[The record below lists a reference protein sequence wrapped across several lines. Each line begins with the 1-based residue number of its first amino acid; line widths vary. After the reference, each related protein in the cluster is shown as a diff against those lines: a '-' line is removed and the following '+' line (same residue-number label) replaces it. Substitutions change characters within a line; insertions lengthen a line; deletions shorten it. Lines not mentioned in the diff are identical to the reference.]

1 MNEFWKHEVVREFMI
16 PLNAS
21 HPPHNG
27 QPPPTMAVFPTDQ
40 FNAINASWN
49 SNQEI
54 AQLLYSAPNHPEWI
68 AQQVSIRPQTGA
80 QYMFCRFDGNWFK
93 MDGYEWKKRREGKLI
108 REDHMKL
115 KVNKQEILS
124 ANYAHS
130 SVVPTFHRRVYWLT
144 SNPEYALVH
153 YLNTETETNL
163 KNIMDKIS
171 ACIKLN
177 SLNLTQQQLLDQVSP
192 IYANLLSQQDIA
204 CICEKLYSSHIFSSS
219 GHNDLDSAVQP
230 SIPNS
235 VVTQQNNISSHIPH
249 GSSHHLERRNSCS
262 SAFRP
267 GLSSL
272 ILRRQPSTFSDSVDV
287 SYGGASA
294 MNGMIDGTPL
304 REVTSYPADCCSHS
318 GETHRSSNQDEDIK
332 STSLQPSQP
341 ASASSYQPD
350 NQQSTC
356 LTPIT
361 DITPNSGCIKGGTKV
376 LVIGGWYM
384 KGHDYSVMFGER
396 RVAAKLIQV
405 GVLSVIVPPTL
416 MNGVVPVRV
425 LCNGQIISSSSEFTY
440 NDENDEL
447 TTAALRQCMVDRLQ
461 VVVHAFGAMEK
472 LQWVASMDEDSIL
485 SLLQSLAGRHLSLP
499 TLLSAHPTLPSRTI
513 LHIAAAL
520 DYHKVIEH
528 VLGWRRDLPFTR
540 EFDPL
545 ARDGEGRTPLHVAV
559 AAGHVASA
567 RVLVRA
573 CRTTVDVLDDRGRTP
588 CDLSCDEQMMRLT
601 ARTADRD
608 ADEQRTLPKNA
619 EDVEHVTSTALWVLT
634 NGETVTDEHL
644 LRDRLPPDVEG
655 EDSSS
660 SILSDSAKDD
670 HDLNRPGPSRARWCD
685 EPLHVE
691 ISMDTDVHVPDSPKM
706 ADLFEAVTSPGIM
719 LNDGVRAKMALL
731 AQQIIDALPDR
742 IKNDAHPLLDD
753 DSMSTDVNTQSAFA
767 YPDHNPFLSNLSHD
781 CPADWEFHQYFANN
795 HYRVP
800 TDKSAEDVLSSFS
813 GQPSSPS
820 FDHNHLYPNKADNS
834 SFGSTREN
842 TLESTSFD
850 FDKDLGEFFN
860 MRVDGEEDPIRQRLG
875 DLKLSDGE
883 QREVYG
889 AAMVIQRAYR
899 EYRARNT
906 SRRQADAER
915 RAAVTIQSCYRRY
928 KQFCYFKKLHNAAI
942 VVQKHFRLKKMNQTE
957 QSSCPTAEV
966 PEHPT
971 LNGQS
976 IRIQVPQNNSSLL
989 REHRA
994 ATTIQLAYRGH
1005 RKRQAAARKI
1015 QKFMKESRMKLRKI
1029 QELSDGGLGAPLTM
1043 AQPQSQSNTHPTQV
1057 TSSGTHMITQPQI
1070 GISSHNVTMMDMNGS
1085 R

>member
-1 MNEFWKHEVVREFMI
+1 MI
-16 PLNAS
+16 PLNAP

-27 QPPPTMAVFPTDQ
+27 QPPPPMAVFPTDQ

-54 AQLLYSAPNHPEWI
+54 ARLLYSAPNHPEWI
-68 AQQVSIRPQTGA
+68 AQQVAIRPQTGA

-177 SLNLTQQQLLDQVSP
+177 SLNLNQQQLLDQISP
-192 IYANLLSQQDIA
+192 IYANLLNQQDIA
-204 CICEKLYSSHIFSSS
+204 CICEQLCSSLRFSPPV
-219 GHNDLDSAVQP
+219 HNDLDAKVQSGMP
-230 SIPNS
+230 TS
-235 VVTQQNNISSHIPH
+235 VVVQQNHVTSHVQH

-294 MNGMIDGTPL
+294 INGMMDSMPL
-304 REVTSYPADCCSHS
+304 REVVNGYQADCRSHS
-318 GETHRSSNQDEDIK
+318 GETHRSSNQDEDM

-341 ASASSYQPD
+341 ASASSYPPD
-350 NQQSTC
+350 NQPPTC
-356 LTPIT
+356 LAPIT
-361 DITPNSGCIKGGTKV
+361 DITPNNGCVKGGTKV

-384 KGHDYSVMFGER
+384 KGHDYTVMFGER
-396 RVAAKLIQV
+396 RVPARLIQV
-405 GVLSVIVPPTL
+405 GVLSVIVPPTS

-425 LCNGQIISSSSEFTY
+425 LCNGQVVSSSSEFTY
-440 NDENDEL
+440 NEEQDEL
-447 TTAALRQCMVDRLQ
+447 ATTALRQCMVDRLHI
-461 VVVHAFGAMEK
+461 VVHAFGAMEK
-472 LQWVASMDEDSIL
+472 LQWVSSIDEDSVL
-485 SLLQSLAGRHLSLP
+485 SLLQNLAGRRLSLP

-520 DYHKVIEH
+520 DYHRVIEH
-528 VLGWRRDLPFTR
+528 VLAWRRNLPFSR

-608 ADEQRTLPKNA
+608 VDEQRTLPKNA

-644 LRDRLPPDVEG
+644 LRDRLPPEG
-655 EDSSS
+655 EQ
-660 SILSDSAKDD
+660 LK
-670 HDLNRPGPSRARWCD
+670 RMRVTG
-685 EPLHVE
+685 
-691 ISMDTDVHVPDSPKM
+691 SM
-706 ADLFEAVTSPGIM
+706 
-719 LNDGVRAKMALL
+719 
-731 AQQIIDALPDR
+731 
-742 IKNDAHPLLDD
+742 
-753 DSMSTDVNTQSAFA
+753 
-767 YPDHNPFLSNLSHD
+767 
-781 CPADWEFHQYFANN
+781 
-795 HYRVP
+795 
-800 TDKSAEDVLSSFS
+800 
-813 GQPSSPS
+813 
-820 FDHNHLYPNKADNS
+820 
-834 SFGSTREN
+834 
-842 TLESTSFD
+842 LESQD
-850 FDKDLGEFFN
+850 
-860 MRVDGEEDPIRQRLG
+860 
-875 DLKLSDGE
+875 
-883 QREVYG
+883 
-889 AAMVIQRAYR
+889 
-899 EYRARNT
+899 
-906 SRRQADAER
+906 
-915 RAAVTIQSCYRRY
+915 
-928 KQFCYFKKLHNAAI
+928 
-942 VVQKHFRLKKMNQTE
+942 
-957 QSSCPTAEV
+957 
-966 PEHPT
+966 
-971 LNGQS
+971 
-976 IRIQVPQNNSSLL
+976 
-989 REHRA
+989 
-994 ATTIQLAYRGH
+994 
-1005 RKRQAAARKI
+1005 
-1015 QKFMKESRMKLRKI
+1015 
-1029 QELSDGGLGAPLTM
+1029 
-1043 AQPQSQSNTHPTQV
+1043 
-1057 TSSGTHMITQPQI
+1057 IT
-1070 GISSHNVTMMDMNGS
+1070 
-1085 R
+1085 

>member
-1 MNEFWKHEVVREFMI
+1 MI

-21 HPPHNG
+21 HPLQNG
-27 QPPPTMAVFPTDQ
+27 QTPSTMAAFSTDH
-40 FNAINASWN
+40 FSTTNSSWN

-54 AQLLYSAPNHPEWI
+54 ARLLYSAPNHPEWI
-68 AQQVSIRPQTGA
+68 TQQVAIRPQSGA
-80 QYMFCRFDGNWFK
+80 QYMFCRFDGYWFK
-93 MDGYEWKKRREGKLI
+93 MDGYEWKKRREGKVI

-115 KVNKQEILS
+115 KVNKQEIIS

-144 SNPEYALVH
+144 NNPDYALVH
-153 YLNTETETNL
+153 YLNTETEPNT
-163 KNIMDKIS
+163 KNIMDKIL

-177 SLNLTQQQLLDQVSP
+177 SLNLGQQQLLDQISP
-192 IYANLLSQQDIA
+192 IYANMLNQQDIA
-204 CICEKLYSSHIFSSS
+204 CICEKLGNILRGPPPNNKDEHEGKPLLGSHTAVTTPQSQPVSSY
-219 GHNDLDSAVQP
+219 
-230 SIPNS
+230 
-235 VVTQQNNISSHIPH
+235 
-249 GSSHHLERRNSCS
+249 GSSHQLERRNSCS

-287 SYGGASA
+287 SYGGAPALNNMVDGMPVRETLTGYSA
-294 MNGMIDGTPL
+294 DG
-304 REVTSYPADCCSHS
+304 RSHS
-318 GETHRSSNQDEDIK
+318 GETQRSSNQDEDMSI
-332 STSLQPSQP
+332 SLQPSQP
-341 ASASSYQPD
+341 ASHSSNVQD
-350 NQQSTC
+350 NQPSTC

-361 DITPNSGCIKGGTKV
+361 DITPNTGCVKGGTKV

-384 KGHDYSVMFGER
+384 KGHDYTVMFGER
-396 RVAAKLIQV
+396 RIPARLIQV
-405 GVLSVIVPPTL
+405 GVLSVIVPPAS
-416 MNGVVPVRV
+416 MSGSVPVRV
-425 LCNGQIISSSSEFTY
+425 LCNGQVISSGSEFTY
-440 NDENDEL
+440 EEEQDEL
-447 TTAALRQCMVDRLQ
+447 SISALRQCMVDRLQ
-461 VVVHAFGAMEK
+461 IVVHAFGAMDK
-472 LQWVASMDEDSIL
+472 LEWVASIDEDSVL
-485 SLLQSLAGRHLSLP
+485 SLLRSLAGRRLSIP
-499 TLLSAHPTLPSRTI
+499 SLLSAHPTLPSRTI

-520 DYHKVIEH
+520 DYHRVVEH
-528 VLGWRRDLPFTR
+528 VLAWRRNLPFSR

-545 ARDGEGRTPLHVAV
+545 ARDGEGRTPLHMAV

-601 ARTADRD
+601 ARTSERD
-608 ADEQRTLPKNA
+608 SDEQRALPKNA

-644 LRDRLPPDVEG
+644 LRDRHPTEG
-655 EDSSS
+655 EDSCSS
-660 SILSDSAKDD
+660 VLSDD
-670 HDLNRPGPSRARWCD
+670 HHLGRPGPSGARWCD

-706 ADLFEAVTSPGIM
+706 ADLFEAVTSPGMM

-742 IKNDAHPLLDD
+742 IKNDANPLLDEE
-753 DSMSTDVNTQSAFA
+753 SMSADVSAQSSFA
-767 YPDHNPFLSNLSHD
+767 YPDNNPFLSHLTHD
-781 CPADWEFHQYFANN
+781 CPADWEFQQYFANN
-795 HYRVP
+795 HYQFP
-800 TDKSAEDVLSSFS
+800 TEKPAEDVLSSFS
-813 GQPSSPS
+813 RQPSSPS
-820 FDHNHLYPNKADNS
+820 FDHNHLYPNKGANS
-834 SFGSTREN
+834 SYGSSRDN

-860 MRVDGEEDPIRQRLG
+860 MRVDEEEDPIRQRLG
-875 DLKLSDGE
+875 GLKLSEGE

-957 QSSCPTAEV
+957 HPSCPSTEV

-976 IRIQVPQNNSSLL
+976 IRIQVPQNSSSLL

-1015 QKFMKESRMKLRKI
+1015 QKFMKESRMK
-1029 QELSDGGLGAPLTM
+1029 
-1043 AQPQSQSNTHPTQV
+1043 
-1057 TSSGTHMITQPQI
+1057 
-1070 GISSHNVTMMDMNGS
+1070 
-1085 R
+1085 

>member
-1 MNEFWKHEVVREFMI
+1 IWDNELLREFMI

-21 HPPHNG
+21 HPLQNG
-27 QPPPTMAVFPTDQ
+27 QTPSTMAAFSTDH
-40 FNAINASWN
+40 FSTTNSSWN

-54 AQLLYSAPNHPEWI
+54 ARLLYSAPNHPEWI
-68 AQQVSIRPQTGA
+68 TQQVAIRPQSGA
-80 QYMFCRFDGNWFK
+80 QYMFCRFDGYWFK
-93 MDGYEWKKRREGKLI
+93 MDGYEWKKRREGKVI

-115 KVNKQEILS
+115 KVNKQEIIS

-144 SNPEYALVH
+144 NNPDYALVH
-153 YLNTETETNL
+153 YLNTETEPNT
-163 KNIMDKIS
+163 KNIMDKIL

-177 SLNLTQQQLLDQVSP
+177 SLNLGQQQLLDQISP
-192 IYANLLSQQDIA
+192 IYANMLNQQDIA
-204 CICEKLYSSHIFSSS
+204 CICEKLGNILRGPPPNNKDEHEGKPLLGSHTAVTTPQSQPVSSY
-219 GHNDLDSAVQP
+219 
-230 SIPNS
+230 
-235 VVTQQNNISSHIPH
+235 
-249 GSSHHLERRNSCS
+249 GSSHQLERRNSCS

-287 SYGGASA
+287 SYGGAPALNNMVDGMPVRETLTGYSA
-294 MNGMIDGTPL
+294 DG
-304 REVTSYPADCCSHS
+304 RSHS
-318 GETHRSSNQDEDIK
+318 GETQRSSNQDEDM
-332 STSLQPSQP
+332 P
-341 ASASSYQPD
+341 ASHSSNVQD
-350 NQQSTC
+350 NQPSTC

-361 DITPNSGCIKGGTKV
+361 DITPNTGCVKGGTKV

-384 KGHDYSVMFGER
+384 KGHDYTVMFGER
-396 RVAAKLIQV
+396 RIPARLIQV
-405 GVLSVIVPPTL
+405 GVLSVIVPPAS
-416 MNGVVPVRV
+416 MSGSVPVRV
-425 LCNGQIISSSSEFTY
+425 LCNGQVISSGSEFTY
-440 NDENDEL
+440 EEEQDEL
-447 TTAALRQCMVDRLQ
+447 SISALRQCMVDRLQ
-461 VVVHAFGAMEK
+461 IVVHAFGAMDK
-472 LQWVASMDEDSIL
+472 LEWVASIDEDSVL
-485 SLLQSLAGRHLSLP
+485 SLLRSLAGRRLSIP
-499 TLLSAHPTLPSRTI
+499 SLLSAHPTLPSRTI

-520 DYHKVIEH
+520 DYHRVVEH
-528 VLGWRRDLPFTR
+528 VLAWRRNLPFSR

-545 ARDGEGRTPLHVAV
+545 ARDGEGRTPLHMAV

-601 ARTADRD
+601 ARTSERD
-608 ADEQRTLPKNA
+608 SDEQRALPKNA

-644 LRDRLPPDVEG
+644 LRDRHPTEG
-655 EDSSS
+655 EDSCSS
-660 SILSDSAKDD
+660 VLSDD
-670 HDLNRPGPSRARWCD
+670 HHLGRPGPSGARWCD

-706 ADLFEAVTSPGIM
+706 ADLFEAVTSPGMM

-742 IKNDAHPLLDD
+742 IKNDANPLLDEE
-753 DSMSTDVNTQSAFA
+753 SMSADVSAQSSFA
-767 YPDHNPFLSNLSHD
+767 YPDNNPFLSHLTHD
-781 CPADWEFHQYFANN
+781 CPADWEFQQYFANN
-795 HYRVP
+795 HYQFP
-800 TDKSAEDVLSSFS
+800 TEKPAEDVLSSFS
-813 GQPSSPS
+813 RQPSSPS
-820 FDHNHLYPNKADNS
+820 FDHNHLYPNKGANS
-834 SFGSTREN
+834 SYGSSRDN

-860 MRVDGEEDPIRQRLG
+860 MRVDEEEDPIRQRLG
-875 DLKLSDGE
+875 GLKLSEGE

-957 QSSCPTAEV
+957 HPSCPSTEV

-976 IRIQVPQNNSSLL
+976 IRIQVPQNSSSLL

-1015 QKFMKESRMKLRKI
+1015 QKFMKESRM
-1029 QELSDGGLGAPLTM
+1029 
-1043 AQPQSQSNTHPTQV
+1043 
-1057 TSSGTHMITQPQI
+1057 
-1070 GISSHNVTMMDMNGS
+1070 
-1085 R
+1085 